1 MPTCIKNKLWV
12 NSMTKVI
19 TTIQEMQKLT
29 TRLRLEGKSIGFV
42 PTMGALH
49 EGHLTMM
56 RQSIEYNDITVIS
69 VFVNPLQFGPNE
81 DFDAYPR
88 QIDQDVAAAQ
98 KIGVDYVFY
107 PSVEEM
113 YPHSLEITLNVGRL
127 ASVLEGAKRPGHFEG
142 VVTVVNKLF
151 NIVQP
156 HVAYFGKKDA
166 QQLAI
171 IEQMVKEMNHPIVI
185 QGVDIVRERD
195 GLARSSRNVYLTE
208 DERQQAPHLYKS
220 LQLANTLYKDGER
233 QSDIIIEK
241 VTEYL
246 KTHTDGAIEEVAV
259 YSYPEL
265 VQQTRISGQ
274 IFISLA
280 VKFSKARL
288 IDNIIIGDEEK

>member
-1 MPTCIKNKLWV
+1 
-12 NSMTKVI
+12 MTKVI

-113 YPHSLEITLNVGRL
+113 YPQSLEITLNVGRL

-220 LQLANTLYKDGER
+220 LQLANALYKDGER

-246 KTHTDGAIEEVAV
+246 KTYTDGAIEEVAV

-288 IDNIIIGDEEK
+288 IDNIIIGDEAK

>member
-208 DERQQAPHLYKS
+208 DERQQALHLYKS

>member
-1 MPTCIKNKLWV
+1 MI
-12 NSMTKVI
+12 KVI

-208 DERQQAPHLYKS
+208 DERQQASHLYKS

>member
-1 MPTCIKNKLWV
+1 
-12 NSMTKVI
+12 MTKVI
-19 TTIQEMQKLT
+19 TSIQDMQHLT
-29 TRLRLEGKSIGFV
+29 SRLRLEGKSIGFV

-49 EGHLTMM
+49 EGHLMMM

-88 QIDQDVAAAQ
+88 QIEQDTEAARH
-98 KIGVDYVFY
+98 IGVDYVFY
-107 PSVEEM
+107 PSVEDM
-113 YPHSLEITLNVGRL
+113 YPNRLDITLKVGRL
-127 ASVLEGAKRPGHFEG
+127 ASVLEGEKRPGHFDG

-171 IEQMVKEMNHPIVI
+171 VTQMVKEMNHSVVI
-185 QGVDIVRERD
+185 EGVDIVRERD

-208 DERQQAPHLYKS
+208 AERQQAPHLFKS
-220 LQLANTLYKDGER
+220 LQLARAMYEDGER
-233 QSDIIIEK
+233 QSDIIIEA

-246 KTHTDGAIEEVAV
+246 KTHIDGTIEEVAI

-265 VQQTRISGQ
+265 VQQTTISGQ

-288 IDNIIIGDEEK
+288 IDNIIIGDEVK